1 MNKYVV
7 LVGCLLLVACGG
19 GGGSSGPDPVVVVPP
34 TPVPPPSEWVPG
46 QYEPASNYENIC
58 ANPRSNS
65 EYQDTPGSVVDENFW
80 IRSFSHDTYLWY
92 RELADIDPNTVDGNL
107 EYFALLKTD
116 AVTPSGNPKDAFHF
130 TYDTEEWKRLSQS
143 GISAGYGMELAV
155 LKSARPRSILVAF
168 TEPNSPASENG
179 ISRGAELIEV
189 DGALVESGDANILHA
204 GLFPQA
210 LGEQHTFVIRD
221 LGSSTPRTVTLVS
234 SEITS
239 VAVQNTKTLTVGN
252 KRIGYM
258 TFNDYLG
265 ESERLLREAV
275 IQLASTSIDELVIDM
290 RYNGGGYLDIAAELG
305 YMVVGDASIGKVFQ
319 ETVFNDKYT
328 VYNPITGRLLAPT
341 NFLSKASGFSVSEG
355 TQLPTLNLPRVFVL
369 TGGGTA
375 SASEAFINGLRG
387 IDVEVVIVG
396 QTTRGKPYGFYGIDN
411 CGTTYFTIQF
421 RGENAKG
428 FGDYA
433 DGFIPSD
440 TDDLFGANVR
450 GCVVA
455 DDFSHALGDPL
466 EARLAAAIG
475 YIKDG
480 SCPTAAVSTLKV
492 GARSVLLPVVD
503 ADELT
508 APEVPGLIL
517 R

>member
-1 MNKYVV
+1 M
-7 LVGCLLLVACGG
+7 
-19 GGGSSGPDPVVVVPP
+19 
-34 TPVPPPSEWVPG
+34 
-46 QYEPASNYENIC
+46 
-58 ANPRSNS
+58 
-65 EYQDTPGSVVDENFW
+65 
-80 IRSFSHDTYLWY
+80 
-92 RELADIDPNTVDGNL
+92 
-107 EYFALLKTD
+107 
-116 AVTPSGNPKDAFHF
+116 
-130 TYDTEEWKRLSQS
+130 
-143 GISAGYGMELAV
+143 
-155 LKSARPRSILVAF
+155 
-168 TEPNSPASENG
+168 
-179 ISRGAELIEV
+179 
-189 DGALVESGDANILHA
+189 
-204 GLFPQA
+204 
-210 LGEQHTFVIRD
+210 
-221 LGSSTPRTVTLVS
+221 
-234 SEITS
+234 
-239 VAVQNTKTLTVGN
+239 
-252 KRIGYM
+252 
-258 TFNDYLG
+258 
-265 ESERLLREAV
+265 
-275 IQLASTSIDELVIDM
+275 
-290 RYNGGGYLDIAAELG
+290 
-305 YMVVGDASIGKVFQ
+305 
-319 ETVFNDKYT
+319 
-328 VYNPITGRLLAPT
+328 
-341 NFLSKASGFSVSEG
+341 
-355 TQLPTLNLPRVFVL
+355 L

-440 TDDLFGANVR
+440 TDDMFGANVR

>member
-1 MNKYVV
+1 M
-7 LVGCLLLVACGG
+7 
-19 GGGSSGPDPVVVVPP
+19 
-34 TPVPPPSEWVPG
+34 
-46 QYEPASNYENIC
+46 
-58 ANPRSNS
+58 
-65 EYQDTPGSVVDENFW
+65 
-80 IRSFSHDTYLWY
+80 
-92 RELADIDPNTVDGNL
+92 
-107 EYFALLKTD
+107 
-116 AVTPSGNPKDAFHF
+116 
-130 TYDTEEWKRLSQS
+130 
-143 GISAGYGMELAV
+143 
-155 LKSARPRSILVAF
+155 
-168 TEPNSPASENG
+168 
-179 ISRGAELIEV
+179 
-189 DGALVESGDANILHA
+189 
-204 GLFPQA
+204 
-210 LGEQHTFVIRD
+210 IRD

-239 VAVQNTKTLTVGN
+239 VAVQNTKTLAVGN

-387 IDVEVVIVG
+387 IDVEVVIIG

-450 GCVVA
+450 GCVVD